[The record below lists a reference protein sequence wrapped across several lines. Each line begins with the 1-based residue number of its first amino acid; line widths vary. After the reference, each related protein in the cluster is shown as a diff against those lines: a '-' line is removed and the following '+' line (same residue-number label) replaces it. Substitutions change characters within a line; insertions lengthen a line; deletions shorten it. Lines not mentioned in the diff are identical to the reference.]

1 MNRFKDAEHLVRVAG
16 VFLLG
21 ITLFLCFRAWFVPK
35 SFGQYG
41 HYRADSITEIAAL
54 PVIHAGHETC
64 ETCHADVLEIKKAGK
79 HAGVNCEA
87 CHGPQGKHAEDPSSI
102 KPALPDTAVAAG
114 APASRFLNLRSWLL
128 TMGAGA
134 AGFVLGRWL
143 EGILGPSAP
152 FLAAVVI
159 GSLPR
164 MARANSR
171 DKKLAAMEEQF
182 PDALEFLSRSVRAGN
197 AFSVGLELLAGE
209 IGDPLKPEFLK
220 LTREMALGAG
230 LEEALYRLIGRVPL
244 PEVRFFVAAVLLQRE
259 TGGNLGEVL
268 GKLAVSVRE
277 RMQLR
282 GKVRAASGQG
292 RLTARVLTCLPVA
305 TMILL
310 KLLSP
315 AYIDA
320 MTDSPVGRNLL
331 AAAVVSQLLG
341 YLAMQRIIRIEV

>member
-1 MNRFKDAEHLVRVAG
+1 M
-16 VFLLG
+16 LLW
-21 ITLFLCFRAWFVPK
+21 TLLFAAFAVI
-35 SFGQYG
+35 FG
-41 HYRADSITEIAAL
+41 AAAL
-54 PVIHAGHETC
+54 VWWQVEANRRLSRLMGGIGPHGGTSQATAGLLAGAPALQVEAPAQQ
-64 ETCHADVLEIKKAGK
+64 ADALKLQADALKQQADALKLQV
-79 HAGVNCEA
+79 EA
-87 CHGPQGKHAEDPSSI
+87 
-102 KPALPDTAVAAG
+102 PALPDTAVAAG

-134 AGFVLGRWL
+134 AGFALGRWL

-182 PDALEFLSRSVRAGN
+182 PDALEFLARSVRAGN